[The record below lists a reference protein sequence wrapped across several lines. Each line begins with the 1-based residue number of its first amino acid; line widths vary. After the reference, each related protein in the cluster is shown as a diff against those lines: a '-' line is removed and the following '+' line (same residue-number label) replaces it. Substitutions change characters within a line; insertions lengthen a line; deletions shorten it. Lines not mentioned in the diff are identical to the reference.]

1 MWSISGFARMASL
14 AGPFATEPPLA
25 AAPRSQHAVK
35 LTPERDARVRE
46 ILSARRTAA
55 RSTLEQ
61 LRQAQQE
68 LADRLLAP
76 GEVQAADIQPQLQ
89 QIGQLR
95 EQLLQGSAQVALE
108 VRAVLTPEQLA
119 RAVQVRTRLQ
129 QLRGEM
135 RQLFEPARP

>member
-1 MWSISGFARMASL
+1 MASL
-14 AGPFATEPPLA
+14 AGPVATEPPLA

-55 RSTLEQ
+55 RSMLDQ

-119 RAVQVRTRLQ
+119 RAQPR
-129 QLRGEM
+129 
-135 RQLFEPARP
+135 